1 MFGLSDIYTFYTS
14 EFCFCFPIE
23 YLQWWEV
30 GSQAMKDQFRAIVRR
45 TNRLLA
51 VGHRTRGDVG
61 ALV

>member
-1 MFGLSDIYTFYTS
+1 MYDLYEYYSS
-14 EFCFCFPIE
+14 EFCNYSVVE

-30 GSQAMKDQFRAIVRR
+30 GSKAMKDQFRNFIRC

-61 ALV
+61 VLV